1 MFNVFVVF
9 FFFLQRFNIVQGKWE
24 NESLNL
30 DKVGKTLKKIPM
42 RSASQPILSPIVD
55 SLGLVN

>member
-1 MFNVFVVF
+1 MFLLLF

-30 DKVGKTLKKIPM
+30 DKVGKTLKKEPM
-42 RSASQPILSPIVD
+42 RSATQPILPPMVD
-55 SLGLVN
+55 SLGLVK

>member
-1 MFNVFVVF
+1 MFNVFVVV
-9 FFFLQRFNIVQGKWE
+9 FFLQRFNIVQGKWE

-30 DKVGKTLKKIPM
+30 DKVGKTLKKIPV

-55 SLGLVN
+55 SLGLVK

>member
-1 MFNVFVVF
+1 MFNVFVVV

>member
-1 MFNVFVVF
+1 MFNVFVVVVVV
-9 FFFLQRFNIVQGKWE
+9 FFFLQGKWG

-30 DKVGKTLKKIPM
+30 DKVGKTFKKMSM

-55 SLGLVN
+55 SLGLVK

>member
-1 MFNVFVVF
+1 MFNVFVVV

-42 RSASQPILSPIVD
+42 RSASQPILPPMVD
-55 SLGLVN
+55 SLGLVK

>member
-1 MFNVFVVF
+1 MFNVFVVVVVVL
-9 FFFLQRFNIVQGKWE
+9 FLLGKWG

-30 DKVGKTLKKIPM
+30 DKVGKMLKKMSM
-42 RSASQPILSPIVD
+42 RSASQPILPPIVD